1 MSWMAWL
8 VGTMSNTTLRR
19 SASRFTSSITGN
31 RPYAPSS
38 DHEPLAFPRD
48 LFFDGQRCVPK
59 FLPKFLRGLL
69 LAFANLPTVDDEV
82 VLVGGLANAKGA
94 KTEVSEVH
102 CGLRTVEIKI
112 RRFSLR

>member
-1 MSWMAWL
+1 MSWMALL
-8 VGTMSNTTLRR
+8 VGAMSNAILRR

-31 RPYAPSS
+31 RPYASVPI
-38 DHEPLAFPRD
+38 EPLAFPRD

-59 FLPKFLRGLL
+59 FLPKFLRGLP
-69 LAFANLPTVDDEV
+69 LAISNLPTVDEEV

-94 KTEVSEVH
+94 TTEVSEVH